1 MRGRGRLALLA
12 IACLVVGA
20 GLMLAFEMP
29 AARIAGVLLLTAWIV
44 IGAFALASPKYLE
57 REDDPEDEEAG
68 GGS

>member
-1 MRGRGRLALLA
+1 VRGRGRLALLA
-12 IACLVVGA
+12 IACLVVGT

-57 REDDPEDEEAG
+57 REDDSEG
-68 GGS
+68 